1 VVDDVRRDLER
12 EMRIELPPEEVFEF
26 FADAFNLQKITPPDV
41 RFRVLTLAPIELRKG
56 ARIDYR
62 LTVFRVPFRWR
73 TVFTLWEPPVRF
85 VDEQERGPYRSW
97 IHSHEFSDFGG
108 VTVVRDRV
116 QYELRW
122 PPLGELAHPMV
133 RRKLDQIF
141 DFRQA
146 EIRRLLSRE

>member
-1 VVDDVRRDLER
+1 
-12 EMRIELPPEEVFEF
+12 MRIELPREEVFEF

-41 RFRVLTLAPIELRKG
+41 HFRVLTPAPIELRRG
-56 ARIDYR
+56 TRIDYR

-73 TVFTLWEPPVRF
+73 TVIAMWEPPVRF

-97 IHSHEFSDFGG
+97 VHRHEFSDVEGG
-108 VTVVRDRV
+108 TLVRDRV
-116 QYELRW
+116 QYELPW
-122 PPLGELAHPMV
+122 SPLGELAHPIV

-146 EIRRLLSRE
+146 MIHRLLSRG